1 MKETVPVTPWP
12 QPTPYNVLM
21 KAQPNPKVEPWQFA
35 LDALDA
41 DERAVLVMVVDHSGS
56 VPGVTGTFVVVT
68 DSGQAGTIG
77 GGAAEH
83 AMVDRARSHRGGPEL
98 VDFVHTPGGDGTL
111 CNGRQL
117 FAFIALSSADLEAI
131 GAILSTLERYDTGNL
146 TLSPDGLGF
155 VPGPPRAASFE
166 QPETDWTFT
175 HPIGLLD
182 TLTIIGGGHVA
193 LALSRVMATL
203 PFRIVVLDN
212 RPDLQTMDDNP
223 YAHTKEVVNYENIG
237 EHVPEG
243 ERSWVVVMTYGHKH
257 DRRVVEKLLNHNV
270 RYLGLMGS
278 ASKVKRLFADME
290 VSGAD
295 SDALARV
302 RAPIGMTI
310 RSHTP
315 EEIAVSVAA
324 ELIGIRNGAIE

>member
-1 MKETVPVTPWP
+1 MT
-12 QPTPYNVLM
+12 
-21 KAQPNPKVEPWQFA
+21 
-35 LDALDA
+35 
-41 DERAVLVMVVDHSGS
+41 SS
-56 VPGVTGTFVVVT
+56 
-68 DSGQAGTIG
+68 I
-77 GGAAEH
+77 
-83 AMVDRARSHRGGPEL
+83 
-98 VDFVHTPGGDGTL
+98 
-111 CNGRQL
+111 
-117 FAFIALSSADLEAI
+117 LSSADLEAI

-237 EHVPEG
+237 EHVP
-243 ERSWVVVMTYGHKH
+243 
-257 DRRVVEKLLNHNV
+257 
-270 RYLGLMGS
+270 
-278 ASKVKRLFADME
+278 
-290 VSGAD
+290 
-295 SDALARV
+295 
-302 RAPIGMTI
+302 
-310 RSHTP
+310 
-315 EEIAVSVAA
+315 
-324 ELIGIRNGAIE
+324 